1 MASYIDIHKEAP
13 THPSESEPLNLDAF
27 PSPSSS
33 PANSRPSSPRPP
45 PLSPHNPRTPLEP
58 FEIMDTP
65 LLDTHPKPPTIYT
78 SRHRRTVLLCILLE
92 VFIIFSF
99 ATTSLPFTRIVENA
113 VCQRWYEYN
122 DSNKTLAA
130 VGRDGSGGGMGMAD
144 EKMCKTDEIQA
155 GVVEILGVSDTVST
169 VVSLLVMFPSG
180 FLAGVI
186 DRRAFL
192 LLAIGETAVGLSLM
206 GFIGSHPLT
215 FDPRLF
221 WVIPLFDLL
230 GGGFTFFGIMMRTVI
245 AENTPKDDL
254 AAVYYKLTGFN
265 ILSTF
270 LGTTLGSWLM
280 GLISPVTVLYM
291 GVFLFVVLSV
301 PTILLIPP
309 AVKDKKSMYDD
320 IRSSSQYPDTAADD
334 DDDED
339 ITAAPRRK
347 ATLYQRFLEQARSK
361 TNLYASVKTLLFEQ
375 RAIRNALVILFLNMI
390 ARGVRIPFQTW
401 VSKRYSWTLSKTGI
415 VLSFE
420 SLMGAVVLLLLPFAK
435 TRIERVVSGKG
446 SIWRM
451 LRFPADLMIATLSL
465 VAQTLSALIL
475 TATASEFFLVTSLVV
490 NAPARAFFDGLR
502 SHCIAQA
509 KESEIM
515 IIHMAFVIVEI
526 MSGILNGPLWIKVY
540 AFTYSEGNMTGL
552 GMGLPFAMCAVLT
565 GVIVAGMG
573 WARGYYIPT
582 YLLTIVQNTFYLIL
596 EVTNWK
602 GEDNTYMRYQSPP
615 SPGFWSSL
623 ASSLGLSAS
632 PPPHSSS
639 YYNYNRRRD
648 NNSATDTT
656 TATSTTTTTTTGASA
671 NYNTNSLYYSTDS
684 GSSSSR
690 PRTRDSASASDLTS
704 SFSSS
709 SSSLTMRYTNEDRLR
724 REQPNPQ
731 LPGEVPSKRPQ
742 CYCPPYPHRNPSHIP
757 GSTFKLTKYFTK
769 YLFGADS
776 DSEEDDYDDAG
787 NYISRPTLNSPKL
800 FESLPVEILGQIL
813 DDVVSHSTAS
823 DALCRCFY
831 PGVKVAE
838 LKKRYLR
845 WKLADTRN
853 VRETC
858 SRWHSWA
865 SRECFSATRNGI
877 VVDFSD
883 IERLRLRLEAYNK
896 EHGDEEDIRQGL
908 VASSSSSAARKKKR
922 GDEGTATA
930 VREYGR
936 HLTPHGGPMGG
947 RAGSGAGSGS
957 GSGSGTVGGGSGG
970 GGGRR
975 EGDRI
980 HAHSDDDVAFTE
992 DHSEGGTRAS
1002 YQRRRRYNNNN
1013 NRPNTAD
1020 NNNNDNDYNNDHDH
1034 DHDHDHDY
1042 DNDSTI
1048 YPPNGRSSSSNRSG
1062 QKKGISSFLSY
1073 YLLPEAAESKE
1084 SFMSDHSHHIREDVD
1099 WSIIHKEFLTA
1110 FPYLRSGGV
1119 TLHLGSPMH
1128 IRNLESVYA
1137 MLSTF
1142 AVVWGGSLLRN
1153 GGGIVF
1159 WDFTYAWRE
1168 DTDVFERLMNDAELG
1183 KERFLKYYDNPERE
1197 YWGIDEANWIM
1208 NPYQRPSMARIQTNR
1223 IQQRFALSRRV
1234 HEFIIEQTI
1243 AIIKSDAEL
1252 VLDIITAAAG
1262 SSRIQVPVN
1271 IIAVLPP
1278 SKWGSL
1284 KTALQACK
1292 TVEFRDWLYCN
1303 EQQFSRLAT
1312 QLAELEHPSVSRQVW
1327 WDALDVTS
1335 RALNLEVDLLIEKMH
1350 DEFNRL
1356 ELEKGLWNV
1365 PETQVKDIEVR
1376 GRGWM
1381 RSSHYAGGFVGK
1393 GHERRWF
1400 GEGFVR
1406 KFVFGQGSAGVDRQ
1420 AESRGIEGIEK
1431 FLLADGCWAA
1441 EVSLGASLV
1450 LLQKSFSAH
1459 TLRTLRYAP
1468 AIPQLSM
1475 SSRAPVQPHACPLL
1489 SMFPNL
1495 TDAFVYSVCCPEI
1508 FRAFLSS
1515 SSAPAYLGK
1524 LMATADSTPEFKLP
1538 SYDKNLKRKW
1548 TIVVPRVHKSIARG
1562 CRDYAVETTSH
1573 LAGPSDAAQQEVHA
1587 EYLLKTP
1594 AWGLVWNRESLT
1606 DLLSAARQAADVLVN
1621 KQPVIHPTPPLAL
1634 LSGEKRGGWDLRIVF
1649 EGMVAV
1655 ESLDYASGVNMPKYL
1670 GFESYD
1676 NLFFGSRSRY
1686 PHGSLDIKETVFYP
1700 LREPASVEVVAKVL
1714 HSGYLRTDESED
1726 DDDDEEYEGEERRR
1740 GVDDG
1745 IRRAWMEEEDFL
1757 GGEVEE

>member
-1 MASYIDIHKEAP
+1 MK
-13 THPSESEPLNLDAF
+13 
-27 PSPSSS
+27 
-33 PANSRPSSPRPP
+33 
-45 PLSPHNPRTPLEP
+45 
-58 FEIMDTP
+58 
-65 LLDTHPKPPTIYT
+65 
-78 SRHRRTVLLCILLE
+78 
-92 VFIIFSF
+92 
-99 ATTSLPFTRIVENA
+99 
-113 VCQRWYEYN
+113 
-122 DSNKTLAA
+122 
-130 VGRDGSGGGMGMAD
+130 
-144 EKMCKTDEIQA
+144 
-155 GVVEILGVSDTVST
+155 
-169 VVSLLVMFPSG
+169 
-180 FLAGVI
+180 
-186 DRRAFL
+186 
-192 LLAIGETAVGLSLM
+192 
-206 GFIGSHPLT
+206 
-215 FDPRLF
+215 
-221 WVIPLFDLL
+221 
-230 GGGFTFFGIMMRTVI
+230 
-245 AENTPKDDL
+245 
-254 AAVYYKLTGFN
+254 
-265 ILSTF
+265 
-270 LGTTLGSWLM
+270 
-280 GLISPVTVLYM
+280 
-291 GVFLFVVLSV
+291 
-301 PTILLIPP
+301 
-309 AVKDKKSMYDD
+309 
-320 IRSSSQYPDTAADD
+320 
-334 DDDED
+334 
-339 ITAAPRRK
+339 
-347 ATLYQRFLEQARSK
+347 
-361 TNLYASVKTLLFEQ
+361 
-375 RAIRNALVILFLNMI
+375 
-390 ARGVRIPFQTW
+390 
-401 VSKRYSWTLSKTGI
+401 
-415 VLSFE
+415 
-420 SLMGAVVLLLLPFAK
+420 
-435 TRIERVVSGKG
+435 
-446 SIWRM
+446 
-451 LRFPADLMIATLSL
+451 
-465 VAQTLSALIL
+465 
-475 TATASEFFLVTSLVV
+475 
-490 NAPARAFFDGLR
+490 
-502 SHCIAQA
+502 
-509 KESEIM
+509 
-515 IIHMAFVIVEI
+515 
-526 MSGILNGPLWIKVY
+526 
-540 AFTYSEGNMTGL
+540 
-552 GMGLPFAMCAVLT
+552 
-565 GVIVAGMG
+565 
-573 WARGYYIPT
+573 
-582 YLLTIVQNTFYLIL
+582 
-596 EVTNWK
+596 
-602 GEDNTYMRYQSPP
+602 SPP
-615 SPGFWSSL
+615 SPGFWSAL
-623 ASSLGLSAS
+623 ASHLGLSS
-632 PPPHSSS
+632 TNHQHHHHPPSRGGPSSS
-639 YYNYNRRRD
+639 
-648 NNSATDTT
+648 SSSSTPATD
-656 TATSTTTTTTTGASA
+656 A
-671 NYNTNSLYYSTDS
+671 NNILYYSTDS
-684 GSSSSR
+684 GGSSSR
-690 PRTRDSASASDLTS
+690 PRTRDS
-704 SFSSS
+704 SSS
-709 SSSLTMRYTNEDRLR
+709 LSSSLTTSSSLTMRYTNEDRLR

-787 NYISRPTLNSPKL
+787 NYISRPTQNSPKL
-800 FESLPVEILGQIL
+800 FESLPAEILGQIL
-813 DDVVSHSTAS
+813 DDVVAHSTAS

-865 SRECFSATRNGI
+865 SREYFSASRNGV

-896 EHGDEEDIRQGL
+896 EHGDDEELLRQVLAG
-908 VASSSSSAARKKKR
+908 SSSSGTAKKGKKK
-922 GDEGTATA
+922 EQQVA

-936 HLTPHGGPMGG
+936 HLSPGD
-947 RAGSGAGSGS
+947 
-957 GSGSGTVGGGSGG
+957 GGGTGPPIGGEGG
-970 GGGRR
+970 GGEGGGRSN
-975 EGDRI
+975 GP
-980 HAHSDDDVAFTE
+980 SDDEAAFTE
-992 DHSEGGTRAS
+992 EQSEGGS
-1002 YQRRRRYNNNN
+1002 YRRRRGDAHNYPGNYN
-1013 NRPNTAD
+1013 T
-1020 NNNNDNDYNNDHDH
+1020 
-1034 DHDHDHDY
+1034 
-1042 DNDSTI
+1042 
-1048 YPPNGRSSSSNRSG
+1048 RSG

-1073 YLLPEAAESKE
+1073 YLLPEAADSKE

-1153 GGGIVF
+1153 GGGIIF

-1168 DTDVFERLMNDAELG
+1168 DTDVFERLVNDAELG

-1208 NPYQRPSMARIQTNR
+1208 NPYQRPSMARIQSNR

-1271 IIAVLPP
+1271 ILAVLPAP
-1278 SKWGSL
+1278 KWGNL
-1284 KTALQACK
+1284 KSALQACR

-1312 QLAELEHPSVSRQVW
+1312 QLSELEHPSVSRQVW

-1356 ELEKGLWNV
+1356 ELEKGLWNG
-1365 PETQVKDIEVR
+1365 PETEVKEIEVR

-1381 RSSHYAGGFVGK
+1381 RSSHYTGGFVGK

-1406 KFVFGQGSAGVDRQ
+1406 KFVFGQGVAGIDRSAKN
-1420 AESRGIEGIEK
+1420 RGIEGIEK

-1441 EVSLGASLV
+1441 EMSLGASLV

-1459 TLRTLRYAP
+1459 TLRTLKYAP

-1489 SMFPNL
+1489 AMFPNL

-1508 FRAFLSS
+1508 FRAFLSDS
-1515 SSAPAYLGK
+1515 TAPTYLGK
-1524 LMATADSTPEFKLP
+1524 LMATADSTPEAAAALKLP

-1562 CRDYAVETTSH
+1562 CRDYSQETTFH
-1573 LAGPSDAAQQEVHA
+1573 LPGPSDAAQQEVHA

-1621 KQPVIHPTPPLAL
+1621 KQPVVHPTPPPGPL
-1634 LSGEKRGGWDLRIVF
+1634 LSSDKRGAWDLRIVF

-1714 HSGYLRTDESED
+1714 HSGYLRTDGS
-1726 DDDDEEYEGEERRR
+1726 DDDDEEEEDEGEEGRRR

-1745 IRRAWMEEEDFL
+1745 IRRAWMEEEEFL
-1757 GGEVEE
+1757 GGESEV

>member
-1 MASYIDIHKEAP
+1 MR
-13 THPSESEPLNLDAF
+13 
-27 PSPSSS
+27 
-33 PANSRPSSPRPP
+33 SR
-45 PLSPHNPRTPLEP
+45 
-58 FEIMDTP
+58 
-65 LLDTHPKPPTIYT
+65 
-78 SRHRRTVLLCILLE
+78 
-92 VFIIFSF
+92 
-99 ATTSLPFTRIVENA
+99 
-113 VCQRWYEYN
+113 
-122 DSNKTLAA
+122 
-130 VGRDGSGGGMGMAD
+130 
-144 EKMCKTDEIQA
+144 
-155 GVVEILGVSDTVST
+155 
-169 VVSLLVMFPSG
+169 
-180 FLAGVI
+180 
-186 DRRAFL
+186 
-192 LLAIGETAVGLSLM
+192 
-206 GFIGSHPLT
+206 
-215 FDPRLF
+215 
-221 WVIPLFDLL
+221 
-230 GGGFTFFGIMMRTVI
+230 
-245 AENTPKDDL
+245 
-254 AAVYYKLTGFN
+254 
-265 ILSTF
+265 
-270 LGTTLGSWLM
+270 
-280 GLISPVTVLYM
+280 
-291 GVFLFVVLSV
+291 
-301 PTILLIPP
+301 
-309 AVKDKKSMYDD
+309 
-320 IRSSSQYPDTAADD
+320 
-334 DDDED
+334 
-339 ITAAPRRK
+339 
-347 ATLYQRFLEQARSK
+347 
-361 TNLYASVKTLLFEQ
+361 
-375 RAIRNALVILFLNMI
+375 
-390 ARGVRIPFQTW
+390 
-401 VSKRYSWTLSKTGI
+401 
-415 VLSFE
+415 
-420 SLMGAVVLLLLPFAK
+420 
-435 TRIERVVSGKG
+435 
-446 SIWRM
+446 
-451 LRFPADLMIATLSL
+451 
-465 VAQTLSALIL
+465 
-475 TATASEFFLVTSLVV
+475 
-490 NAPARAFFDGLR
+490 
-502 SHCIAQA
+502 
-509 KESEIM
+509 
-515 IIHMAFVIVEI
+515 
-526 MSGILNGPLWIKVY
+526 
-540 AFTYSEGNMTGL
+540 
-552 GMGLPFAMCAVLT
+552 
-565 GVIVAGMG
+565 
-573 WARGYYIPT
+573 
-582 YLLTIVQNTFYLIL
+582 
-596 EVTNWK
+596 
-602 GEDNTYMRYQSPP
+602 SPP

-623 ASSLGLSAS
+623 ATTLGLSPS
-632 PPPHSSS
+632 PPSSS
-639 YYNYNRRRD
+639 SSSNHPYRGGGGG
-648 NNSATDTT
+648 NSGFSASFSTSTSAPATDV
-656 TATSTTTTTTTGASA
+656 
-671 NYNTNSLYYSTDS
+671 NTNNNILYYSTDS
-684 GSSSSR
+684 GSSSR
-690 PRTRDSASASDLTS
+690 PRTRDS
-704 SFSSS
+704 SSS
-709 SSSLTMRYTNEDRLR
+709 LSSSSLTTSSSLTMRYSNEDRLR
-724 REQPNPQ
+724 REQSNPQ

-787 NYISRPTLNSPKL
+787 NYISRPTENSPKL
-800 FESLPVEILGQIL
+800 FESLPAEILGQIL

-853 VRETC
+853 IRETC

-865 SRECFSATRNGI
+865 SREYFSATRNGV

-883 IERLRLRLEAYNK
+883 IQRLRLRLEAYNK
-896 EHGDEEDIRQGL
+896 EHGEDEEIRQAL
-908 VASSSSSAARKKKR
+908 VGSSSSGTKKR
-922 GDEGTATA
+922 KEATGI
-930 VREYGR
+930 REYGR
-936 HLTPHGGPMGG
+936 HLAPTGP
-947 RAGSGAGSGS
+947 
-957 GSGSGTVGGGSGG
+957 VGGGGGGIHSGG
-970 GGGRR
+970 GG
-975 EGDRI
+975 EGSNNP
-980 HAHSDDDVAFTE
+980 SDDEALFTE
-992 DHSEGGTRAS
+992 EHSEGGS
-1002 YQRRRRYNNNN
+1002 HRRRRK
-1013 NRPNTAD
+1013 D
-1020 NNNNDNDYNNDHDH
+1020 NNSHDRS
-1034 DHDHDHDY
+1034 
-1042 DNDSTI
+1042 NS
-1048 YPPNGRSSSSNRSG
+1048 YPPTYERSG

-1073 YLLPEAAESKE
+1073 YLLPEAADSKE
-1084 SFMSDHSHHIREDVD
+1084 SFMSDHSHHIKEDVD

-1168 DTDVFERLMNDAELG
+1168 DTDVFERLVNDAELG

-1208 NPYQRPSMARIQTNR
+1208 NPYQRPSMARIQSNR

-1252 VLDIITAAAG
+1252 ILDIITAVAG

-1271 IIAVLPP
+1271 ILAVLPP
-1278 SKWGSL
+1278 TRWGSL
-1284 KTALQACK
+1284 KTALQACR

-1312 QLAELEHPSVSRQVW
+1312 QLSELDHPSVSRQVW

-1356 ELEKGLWNV
+1356 ELEKGLWNG
-1365 PETQVKDIEVR
+1365 PETQVKEIEVR

-1381 RSSHYAGGFVGK
+1381 RSSHYAGGFIGK

-1406 KFVFGQGSAGVDRQ
+1406 KFVFGQGTAGLDMQ
-1420 AESRGIEGIEK
+1420 SSNRGIEGIEK

-1441 EVSLGASLV
+1441 EISLGASLV

-1459 TLRTLRYAP
+1459 TLRTLKYAP

-1489 SMFPNL
+1489 AMFPNL

-1515 SSAPAYLGK
+1515 STAPTYLGK
-1524 LMATADSTPEFKLP
+1524 LMATADSTPESTAVLKLP

-1562 CRDYAVETTSH
+1562 CRDYSVETTFH
-1573 LAGPSDAAQQEVHA
+1573 LPGPSDAAQQEVHA

-1621 KQPVIHPTPPLAL
+1621 KPPVVHPTPPLN
-1634 LSGEKRGGWDLRIVF
+1634 LSSDKRGAWDLRIVF

-1714 HSGYLRTDESED
+1714 HSGYLRTDGSED
-1726 DDDDEEYEGEERRR
+1726 EEDEDEEDEVEERRR
-1740 GVDDG
+1740 RADDG
-1745 IRRAWMEEEDFL
+1745 IRRAWMMEEDFL
-1757 GGEVEE
+1757 GGEVEQ

>member
-1 MASYIDIHKEAP
+1 
-13 THPSESEPLNLDAF
+13 
-27 PSPSSS
+27 
-33 PANSRPSSPRPP
+33 
-45 PLSPHNPRTPLEP
+45 
-58 FEIMDTP
+58 
-65 LLDTHPKPPTIYT
+65 
-78 SRHRRTVLLCILLE
+78 
-92 VFIIFSF
+92 
-99 ATTSLPFTRIVENA
+99 
-113 VCQRWYEYN
+113 
-122 DSNKTLAA
+122 
-130 VGRDGSGGGMGMAD
+130 
-144 EKMCKTDEIQA
+144 
-155 GVVEILGVSDTVST
+155 
-169 VVSLLVMFPSG
+169 
-180 FLAGVI
+180 
-186 DRRAFL
+186 
-192 LLAIGETAVGLSLM
+192 
-206 GFIGSHPLT
+206 
-215 FDPRLF
+215 
-221 WVIPLFDLL
+221 
-230 GGGFTFFGIMMRTVI
+230 MR
-245 AENTPKDDL
+245 
-254 AAVYYKLTGFN
+254 
-265 ILSTF
+265 S
-270 LGTTLGSWLM
+270 
-280 GLISPVTVLYM
+280 
-291 GVFLFVVLSV
+291 
-301 PTILLIPP
+301 
-309 AVKDKKSMYDD
+309 
-320 IRSSSQYPDTAADD
+320 
-334 DDDED
+334 
-339 ITAAPRRK
+339 
-347 ATLYQRFLEQARSK
+347 
-361 TNLYASVKTLLFEQ
+361 
-375 RAIRNALVILFLNMI
+375 
-390 ARGVRIPFQTW
+390 
-401 VSKRYSWTLSKTGI
+401 
-415 VLSFE
+415 
-420 SLMGAVVLLLLPFAK
+420 
-435 TRIERVVSGKG
+435 
-446 SIWRM
+446 
-451 LRFPADLMIATLSL
+451 
-465 VAQTLSALIL
+465 
-475 TATASEFFLVTSLVV
+475 
-490 NAPARAFFDGLR
+490 
-502 SHCIAQA
+502 
-509 KESEIM
+509 
-515 IIHMAFVIVEI
+515 
-526 MSGILNGPLWIKVY
+526 
-540 AFTYSEGNMTGL
+540 
-552 GMGLPFAMCAVLT
+552 
-565 GVIVAGMG
+565 
-573 WARGYYIPT
+573 
-582 YLLTIVQNTFYLIL
+582 
-596 EVTNWK
+596 
-602 GEDNTYMRYQSPP
+602 SPP

-623 ASSLGLSAS
+623 ATSLGLSFAS
-632 PPPHSSS
+632 YSPDRHRPSYRGGGGGGNSSS
-639 YYNYNRRRD
+639 SFYSSSTASASTSHLY
-648 NNSATDTT
+648 STSAPATDVNTT
-656 TATSTTTTTTTGASA
+656 VSS
-671 NYNTNSLYYSTDS
+671 NNNNILYYSTDS
-684 GSSSSR
+684 GSSSR
-690 PRTRDSASASDLTS
+690 PRTRDS
-704 SFSSS
+704 SSS
-709 SSSLTMRYTNEDRLR
+709 LSPSSLTTSSSLTMRYTNEDRLR

-742 CYCPPYPHRNPSHIP
+742 CYCPPYPHRNPSHIS

-787 NYISRPTLNSPKL
+787 NYISRPTENSPKL
-800 FESLPVEILGQIL
+800 FESLPAEILGQIL

-845 WKLADTRN
+845 WKLADTRH

-865 SRECFSATRNGI
+865 SREYFSATRNGV

-883 IERLRLRLEAYNK
+883 IESLRLRLEAYNK
-896 EHGDEEDIRQGL
+896 EHGDDEEIRQVLAG
-908 VASSSSSAARKKKR
+908 SSPGTKKR
-922 GDEGTATA
+922 KEITGIK
-930 VREYGR
+930 EYGR
-936 HLTPHGGPMGG
+936 HLTPAGP
-947 RAGSGAGSGS
+947 
-957 GSGSGTVGGGSGG
+957 VGG
-970 GGGRR
+970 GGGGG
-975 EGDRI
+975 EGSNNP
-980 HAHSDDDVAFTE
+980 SDDEALFTE
-992 DHSEGGTRAS
+992 EHSEGGS
-1002 YQRRRRYNNNN
+1002 YRRRRK
-1013 NRPNTAD
+1013 D
-1020 NNNNDNDYNNDHDH
+1020 NNYDGNN
-1034 DHDHDHDY
+1034 
-1042 DNDSTI
+1042 S
-1048 YPPNGRSSSSNRSG
+1048 YPPTYGRAG

-1073 YLLPEAAESKE
+1073 YLLPEAADSKE

-1168 DTDVFERLMNDAELG
+1168 DTDVFERLVHDAELG

-1208 NPYQRPSMARIQTNR
+1208 NPYQRPSMARIQSNR

-1243 AIIKSDAEL
+1243 AIIKSDAGL

-1271 IIAVLPP
+1271 ILAVLPP
-1278 SKWGSL
+1278 VKWGSL

-1292 TVEFRDWLYCN
+1292 TIEFRDWLYCN

-1312 QLAELEHPSVSRQVW
+1312 QLSELDHPSVSRQVW

-1356 ELEKGLWNV
+1356 ELEKGLWNG
-1365 PETQVKDIEVR
+1365 PETQVKDIEIR

-1381 RSSHYAGGFVGK
+1381 RNSHYASGFVGK

-1406 KFVFGQGSAGVDRQ
+1406 KFVFGQGSTGLDMQ
-1420 AESRGIEGIEK
+1420 STSRGIEGIEK

-1459 TLRTLRYAP
+1459 TLRTLKYAP

-1489 SMFPNL
+1489 AMFPNL

-1515 SSAPAYLGK
+1515 STAPTYLGK
-1524 LMATADSTPEFKLP
+1524 LMATADSTPESATALKLP
-1538 SYDKNLKRKW
+1538 TYDKNLKRKW

-1562 CRDYAVETTSH
+1562 CRDYAVETTFH
-1573 LAGPSDAAQQEVHA
+1573 LPGPSDAAQQEVHA

-1594 AWGLVWNRESLT
+1594 AWGLVWNREALT

-1621 KQPVIHPTPPLAL
+1621 KPTVVHPTPPL
-1634 LSGEKRGGWDLRIVF
+1634 SSSSDKKGTWDLRIVF

-1714 HSGYLRTDESED
+1714 HSGYLRTDGSED
-1726 DDDDEEYEGEERRR
+1726 EDEDEDEGEERRR

-1757 GGEVEE
+1757 GGEMEQ

>member
-1 MASYIDIHKEAP
+1 
-13 THPSESEPLNLDAF
+13 
-27 PSPSSS
+27 
-33 PANSRPSSPRPP
+33 
-45 PLSPHNPRTPLEP
+45 
-58 FEIMDTP
+58 
-65 LLDTHPKPPTIYT
+65 
-78 SRHRRTVLLCILLE
+78 
-92 VFIIFSF
+92 
-99 ATTSLPFTRIVENA
+99 
-113 VCQRWYEYN
+113 
-122 DSNKTLAA
+122 
-130 VGRDGSGGGMGMAD
+130 
-144 EKMCKTDEIQA
+144 
-155 GVVEILGVSDTVST
+155 
-169 VVSLLVMFPSG
+169 
-180 FLAGVI
+180 
-186 DRRAFL
+186 
-192 LLAIGETAVGLSLM
+192 
-206 GFIGSHPLT
+206 
-215 FDPRLF
+215 
-221 WVIPLFDLL
+221 
-230 GGGFTFFGIMMRTVI
+230 MR
-245 AENTPKDDL
+245 
-254 AAVYYKLTGFN
+254 
-265 ILSTF
+265 
-270 LGTTLGSWLM
+270 
-280 GLISPVTVLYM
+280 
-291 GVFLFVVLSV
+291 
-301 PTILLIPP
+301 
-309 AVKDKKSMYDD
+309 
-320 IRSSSQYPDTAADD
+320 
-334 DDDED
+334 
-339 ITAAPRRK
+339 
-347 ATLYQRFLEQARSK
+347 
-361 TNLYASVKTLLFEQ
+361 
-375 RAIRNALVILFLNMI
+375 
-390 ARGVRIPFQTW
+390 
-401 VSKRYSWTLSKTGI
+401 
-415 VLSFE
+415 
-420 SLMGAVVLLLLPFAK
+420 
-435 TRIERVVSGKG
+435 
-446 SIWRM
+446 
-451 LRFPADLMIATLSL
+451 
-465 VAQTLSALIL
+465 
-475 TATASEFFLVTSLVV
+475 
-490 NAPARAFFDGLR
+490 
-502 SHCIAQA
+502 
-509 KESEIM
+509 
-515 IIHMAFVIVEI
+515 
-526 MSGILNGPLWIKVY
+526 
-540 AFTYSEGNMTGL
+540 
-552 GMGLPFAMCAVLT
+552 
-565 GVIVAGMG
+565 
-573 WARGYYIPT
+573 
-582 YLLTIVQNTFYLIL
+582 
-596 EVTNWK
+596 
-602 GEDNTYMRYQSPP
+602 SPP

-623 ASSLGLSAS
+623 AASLGLSSS
-632 PPPHSSS
+632 PPPDRRPH
-639 YYNYNRRRD
+639 NYRGGGGLSPSTASASTSTSFTAPATDVNANNN
-648 NNSATDTT
+648 NNS
-656 TATSTTTTTTTGASA
+656 
-671 NYNTNSLYYSTDS
+671 NTLYYSTDS
-684 GSSSSR
+684 GSSSR
-690 PRTRDSASASDLTS
+690 PRTRDS
-704 SFSSS
+704 
-709 SSSLTMRYTNEDRLR
+709 SSSLSSSPLAMRYTNEDRLR

-787 NYISRPTLNSPKL
+787 NYISRPTENSPKL

-845 WKLADTRN
+845 WKLADTRY

-865 SRECFSATRNGI
+865 SREYFSATRNGV

-883 IERLRLRLEAYNK
+883 IERLRLRFEAYNK
-896 EHGDEEDIRQGL
+896 EHGEDEEIRQVLAG
-908 VASSSSSAARKKKR
+908 SSSSGTKKR
-922 GDEGTATA
+922 KEAGGGST
-930 VREYGR
+930 REYGR
-936 HLTPHGGPMGG
+936 HLAPTGP
-947 RAGSGAGSGS
+947 
-957 GSGSGTVGGGSGG
+957 VGGGGQGSNNP
-970 GGGRR
+970 
-975 EGDRI
+975 
-980 HAHSDDDVAFTE
+980 SDDEALFTE
-992 DHSEGGTRAS
+992 EYSEGGS
-1002 YQRRRRYNNNN
+1002 YRHRRR
-1013 NRPNTAD
+1013 
-1020 NNNNDNDYNNDHDH
+1020 DNDYDGSNN
-1034 DHDHDHDY
+1034 
-1042 DNDSTI
+1042 
-1048 YPPNGRSSSSNRSG
+1048 YPPTYGRSG

-1073 YLLPEAAESKE
+1073 YLLPEAADSKE
-1084 SFMSDHSHHIREDVD
+1084 SFVSDHSHHMREDVD

-1128 IRNLESVYA
+1128 IRNLESVHA

-1168 DTDVFERLMNDAELG
+1168 DTDVFERLINDAELG

-1197 YWGIDEANWIM
+1197 YWGIDETNWIM

-1252 VLDIITAAAG
+1252 ILDIITAAAG

-1271 IIAVLPP
+1271 ILAVLPP
-1278 SKWGSL
+1278 AKWGSL
-1284 KTALQACK
+1284 KTALQACR

-1312 QLAELEHPSVSRQVW
+1312 QLSELEHPSVSRQVW

-1356 ELEKGLWNV
+1356 ELDKGLWNG
-1365 PETQVKDIEVR
+1365 PETQVKEIEVR

-1406 KFVFGQGSAGVDRQ
+1406 KFVFGQGSAGLDMRS
-1420 AESRGIEGIEK
+1420 ASRGIEGIEK

-1459 TLRTLRYAP
+1459 TLRTLKYAP

-1489 SMFPNL
+1489 AMFPNL

-1515 SSAPAYLGK
+1515 SAAPTYLGK
-1524 LMATADSTPEFKLP
+1524 LMATADSTPESATAPKLP

-1562 CRDYAVETTSH
+1562 CRDYAVETTFH
-1573 LAGPSDAAQQEVHA
+1573 LPGPSDAAQQEVHA

-1606 DLLSAARQAADVLVN
+1606 DLLSAARQAADVLVD
-1621 KQPVIHPTPPLAL
+1621 KPTTIHPTPPLN
-1634 LSGEKRGGWDLRIVF
+1634 LSNDKRGTWDLRIVF

-1655 ESLDYASGVNMPKYL
+1655 ETLDYASGVNMPKYL

-1714 HSGYLRTDESED
+1714 HSGYLRTDGSED
-1726 DDDDEEYEGEERRR
+1726 EEEEEDEGEERRR

-1745 IRRAWMEEEDFL
+1745 IRRAWMEEEEFL